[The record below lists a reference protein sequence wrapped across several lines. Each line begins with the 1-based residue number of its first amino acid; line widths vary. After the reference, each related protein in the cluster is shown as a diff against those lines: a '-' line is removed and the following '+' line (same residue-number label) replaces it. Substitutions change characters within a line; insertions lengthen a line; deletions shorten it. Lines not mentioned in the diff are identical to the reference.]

1 MDRRKLFCRVGVYGA
16 MLAGVVVFLLLA
28 LPNHIYTRLA
38 GNETAAFAA
47 LRTYLFAQNY
57 YQRTEGRHATLAE
70 LGRLLLIGKAMA
82 EATSPDRSHGG
93 YYFAEITSR
102 FEFDVGLCA
111 VPAVYGKTGRNTF
124 VIDVTGVVYWKDT
137 GGNPVRTW
145 PDIADGW
152 TPIGTE

>member
-1 MDRRKLFCRVGVYGA
+1 MDRRKLFYRVGVYGA
-16 MLAGVVVFLLLA
+16 MLAVVVVFLALA
-28 LPNHIYTRLA
+28 IPNHVDGPLCRNHTSAI
-38 GNETAAFAA
+38 GA
-47 LRTYLFAQNY
+47 LHTYLGAQNH
-57 YQRTEGRHATLAE
+57 YQRTEGGHATLAE
-70 LGRLLLIGKAMA
+70 LGRLRLIDKAMA
-82 EATSPDRSHGG
+82 EATSPDRPRWN
-93 YYFAEITSR
+93 YYFVEIRT
-102 FEFDVGLCA
+102 EGAAIPGLCA